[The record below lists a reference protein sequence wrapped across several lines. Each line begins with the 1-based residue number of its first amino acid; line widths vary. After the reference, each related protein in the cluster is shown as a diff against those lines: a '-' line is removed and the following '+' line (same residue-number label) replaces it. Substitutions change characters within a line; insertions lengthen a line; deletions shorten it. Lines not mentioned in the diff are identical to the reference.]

1 MSVWRLARTGRWL
14 GALAFTIVFAVACV
28 ALGQWQFAR
37 RAEARAA
44 IDLLN
49 RNYDRP
55 AVPVGDVLSALG
67 ASDPDAQWRPVTVTG
82 KYWTEGVR
90 YVRNRPTNAGVGFEQ
105 LAPLV
110 TADGTTLIVD
120 RGWVTANADNSAPAT
135 TPALPAGTVTVV
147 SRLIPAEPVI
157 AGRDA
162 PAGQIATI
170 HPATFD
176 GEHAGAT
183 SIRVYSNW
191 YGKVAHESPSAAT
204 GLPWEKPIL
213 DEGPHLSYALQW
225 YVFAVMGF
233 IGWGWALRKEARGEA
248 DTPRQPRARRARDEE
263 IEDAALD
270 AMRAR

>member
-1 MSVWRLARTGRWL
+1 M

-55 AVPVGDVLSALG
+55 AVPVGEVLTTLG
-67 ASDPDAQWRPVTVTG
+67 ASDPDSQWRPVTVTG
-82 KYWTEGVR
+82 TYWEGGVR

-110 TADGTTLIVD
+110 AADGTTLIVD

-135 TPALPAGTVTVV
+135 TPALPTGTVTVV

-170 HPATFD
+170 HPAAFD
-176 GEHAGAT
+176 GEHAVEST
-183 SIRVYSNW
+183 IHVYANW
-191 YGKVAHESPSAAT
+191 YGKVAHESPSAT
-204 GLPWEKPIL
+204 IGVPWEKPVL

-233 IGWGWALRKEARGEA
+233 IGWGWALRKEAAGE
-248 DTPRQPRARRARDEE
+248 TPPPRQLRSGRPRDED